1 MFSYVIL
8 LTCPDNIY
16 RKYVFYWTLGFITV
30 TVNISEVLSLNA
42 KYDAMTLRIILIN
55 MSSSRAIFL
64 SFSLYHNFD

>member
-1 MFSYVIL
+1 MFRYVIL

-42 KYDAMTLRIILIN
+42 KYDMTLRIMLIN

-64 SFSLYHNFD
+64 SFSFYHNFD